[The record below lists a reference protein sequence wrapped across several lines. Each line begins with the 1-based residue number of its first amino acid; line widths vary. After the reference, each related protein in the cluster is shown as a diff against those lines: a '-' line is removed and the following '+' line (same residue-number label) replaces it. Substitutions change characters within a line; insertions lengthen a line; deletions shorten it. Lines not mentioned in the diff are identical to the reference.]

1 VSEHPPALAKG
12 EDGRRRCW
20 WGNAAPEYVSYHDE
34 EWGRPV
40 VDDDLL
46 FERLALEGF
55 QSGLSWLTILRKR
68 EAFREAFAGFEI
80 ARVARFGARDVRRLM
95 ADAGIVRNRRK
106 IDATIQN
113 ARAAVRLQDEGGSLA
128 ALVWSFRPSR
138 RRAPRGWKDL
148 PASTSESTALSKELK
163 SRGFAFIGPTT
174 VYATMEACG
183 IVNDHFAGC
192 AVRGAVERE
201 RGPVLRRFPP
211 ERPSNL

>member
-1 VSEHPPALAKG
+1 MADAPPALAKG
-12 EDGRRRCW
+12 EDGRRRCGW
-20 WGNAAPEYVSYHDE
+20 AASSPEYVSYHDE

-40 VDDDLL
+40 LDDDLL

-80 ARVARFGARDVRRLM
+80 DRVARFGARDVRRLM

-106 IDATIQN
+106 IEATIQN
-113 ARAAVRLQDEGGSLA
+113 AKAAVRLQREDGSLA
-128 ALVWSFRPSR
+128 ELVWSYRPAR
-138 RRAPRGWKDL
+138 RRAPRGWEDL
-148 PASTSESTALSKELK
+148 PASTSESAALSAELK
-163 SRGFAFIGPTT
+163 RRGFAFVGPTT

-183 IVNDHFAGC
+183 LVNDHMAGC

-201 RGPVLRRFPP
+201 RGPALRRFP
-211 ERPSNL
+211 RG